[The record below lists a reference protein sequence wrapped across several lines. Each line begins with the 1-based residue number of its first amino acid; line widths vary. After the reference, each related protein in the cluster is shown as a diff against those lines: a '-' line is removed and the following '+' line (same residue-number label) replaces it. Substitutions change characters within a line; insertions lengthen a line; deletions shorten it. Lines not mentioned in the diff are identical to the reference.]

1 MLHMWSG
8 HKSRAYLVENHAS
21 TFTMFY
27 TIRWLSEETNGLGGI
42 CRFCNLPVNM
52 FTTFVID
59 GRFLG
64 FHWMHQRATMASCF
78 TVFSLLLLFAS

>member
-1 MLHMWSG
+1 MIKIHDIL
-8 HKSRAYLVENHAS
+8 LVIGINMCA
-21 TFTMFY
+21 
-27 TIRWLSEETNGLGGI
+27 TIAPKYIYDIGWLKDETNGLGGI

-64 FHWMHQRATMASCF
+64 FH
-78 TVFSLLLLFAS
+78 